1 MSTATTSDLTTRRRA
16 AVAMTAAAIFATAG
30 FVELGAIFDYPA
42 ILDEPTAVILAEYRQ
57 HRSGVTT
64 GFTMLIVGGALLAP
78 IAVLLARLADRR
90 RRWIVATGIA
100 AATVQVV
107 GLSRWIVVVPRISR
121 RRARPGPGRRRAR
134 PVRGAAHVA
143 RAVRR
148 GDPRL
153 RAHRHVHRA
162 GDRRGRR
169 AAAIGS
175 ALGMAAAALIAS
187 GTLTPLGIDAASLT
201 NFAGY
206 ILWTVWLVAVAADL
220 VRGRGSTWRPVV
232 PFSRD
237 SARRAGCCD
246 RGACGGPLWLDAIG
260 GPGRSADC

>member
-121 RRARPGPGRRRAR
+121 DALDPARVAGAHAR
-134 PVRGAAHVA
+134 FEVLHTWLGQFVGETLGYALTATFTVLVIGGVGALPRWVR
-143 RAVRR
+143 
-148 GDPRL
+148 
-153 RAHRHVHRA
+153 
-162 GDRRGRR
+162 
-169 AAAIGS
+169 

-220 VRGRGSTWRPVV
+220 VRTRQHLATGRAVL
-232 PFSRD
+232 
-237 SARRAGCCD
+237 A
-246 RGACGGPLWLDAIG
+246 
-260 GPGRSADC
+260 